1 VTATEESTGA
11 AHAQPATQP
20 ASLIG
25 AALPELALLTVM
37 LLWASTFILTKD
49 LFTQMTP
56 LAFAFLRFL
65 LIILL
70 AFGVLAWRGRND
82 PARYWRIARADA
94 IWFLLAGSCGYFFYQ
109 LGFVLGLDRTSP
121 FASSLLISM
130 MPLFT
135 LILLRLMGERPSS
148 FAWFG
153 VVVAIG
159 GVILFLTGQRGGG
172 TWLGDLLSLG
182 SALSFALYGI
192 LNRRIVGR
200 YPAETVS
207 AYSVLAGGGLLLLV
221 SAPSAFRQDWG
232 AVDLGAWLILL
243 YMAVLPVY
251 VAYILW
257 NWAAHR
263 RGVEIATSVELIVP
277 VFSGILSVLFYGEEF
292 GVAKLAGGALVLFGL
307 VLMRLKGWPRLRS
320 GRRNP
325 EVAA

>member
-1 VTATEESTGA
+1 MPRTGR
-11 AHAQPATQP
+11 
-20 ASLIG
+20 IG

-49 LFTQMTP
+49 VFAQMTP

-65 LIILL
+65 LIIVL
-70 AFGVLAWRGRND
+70 AFGVLAWRGRHE
-82 PARYWRIARADA
+82 PARYWRIERSDA
-94 IWFLLAGSCGYFFYQ
+94 IWFILAGSCGYFFYQ

-130 MPLFT
+130 MPLFA
-135 LILLRLMGERPSS
+135 LIILRLLGERPSS

-159 GVILFLTGQRGGG
+159 GVIIFLTGQRGGG

-207 AYSVLAGGGLLLLV
+207 AYTLLAGGGLLLLV
-221 SAPSAFRQDWG
+221 SAPSATQQDWG
-232 AVDLGAWLILL
+232 ALDASAWLILL

-263 RGVEIATSVELIVP
+263 RGVEIATSVELVVP
-277 VFSGILSVLFYGEEF
+277 IFSGILSVLFYGEEF
-292 GVAKLAGGALVLFGL
+292 GVAKLAGAALVLLGL
-307 VLMRLKGWPRLRS
+307 VLMRLKRWPHPRI
-320 GRRNP
+320 GRRTNQ
-325 EVAA
+325 EIAA